1 MQEDVLQGQ
10 PSPLGGYYPARPLC
24 WFPMQSF
31 KPPILLRSRHLQSI
45 LGSSGARR
53 LLVRRRAVALMA
65 ASRDEIADC
74 GNGVRLLLH
83 HAPPLSARPAAGVA
97 VLIHGWEGSGD
108 ATYLLSAG
116 RRLRAAGYR
125 VVRLN
130 LRDHGAS
137 HHLNRELFHSCRLDE
152 VVGAVRWVQQRFPE
166 EPLVLGGFSLGGNFA
181 LRVAAKAPAAGLRIR
196 QVAAICPVLDP
207 AETMHALDNGWQL
220 YQRYFL
226 AKWRASLLRK
236 ARVFPD
242 DYAFGDLR
250 RFRTLAAMTEF
261 FVRQYAG
268 YADLQTY
275 LQGYALTED
284 CLADLQVPS
293 RVLLAEDDPVI
304 PIVSLQRV
312 ARTATLHV
320 DCAQFGGH
328 CAFLKD
334 YRLRSLA
341 DDYLL
346 DSFVI
351 SRGSRS
357 EALSRRRPDH
367 FRSE

>member
-1 MQEDVLQGQ
+1 MLPAQFPVGC
-10 PSPLGGYYPARPLC
+10 SYYPVRPPH

-31 KPPILLRSRHLQSI
+31 TPPVLLRSRHLQST

-53 LLVRRRAVALMA
+53 LLVRRRAAALLA
-65 ASRDEIADC
+65 ASQDEIADC
-74 GNGVRLLLH
+74 GQGVRLLLH
-83 HAPPLSARPAAGVA
+83 HAPPRSDRPAAGVA

-116 RRLRAAGYR
+116 SRLRAAGYR

-137 HHLNRELFHSCRLDE
+137 HHLNRGLFHSCLLDE
-152 VVGAVRWVQQRFPE
+152 VVGAVGWVQQHFPT

-181 LRVAAKAPAAGLRIR
+181 LRVAARAPAAGLRIR

-207 AETMHALDNGWQL
+207 AETMHALDSGWQL

-236 ARVFPD
+236 ARAFPD

-250 RFRTLAAMTEF
+250 RFHSLAAMTEF
-261 FVRQYAG
+261 FVCEYAG
-268 YADLQTY
+268 FDDLHTY
-275 LQGYALTED
+275 LRGYALTGD
-284 CLADLQVPS
+284 RLADLQVSS

-304 PIVSLQRV
+304 PIVGLQRV
-312 ARTATLHV
+312 ARTAALHV
-320 DCAQFGGH
+320 DCARFGGH

-346 DSFVI
+346 DSFFI
-351 SRGSRS
+351 TRDNRS
-357 EALSRRRPDH
+357 AAL
-367 FRSE
+367 